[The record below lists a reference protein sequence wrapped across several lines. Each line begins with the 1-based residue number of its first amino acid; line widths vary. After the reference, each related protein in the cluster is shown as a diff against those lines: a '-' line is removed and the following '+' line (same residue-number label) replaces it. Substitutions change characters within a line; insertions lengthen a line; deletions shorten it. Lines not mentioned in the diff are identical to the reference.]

1 MRRPSL
7 PNGSNHLP
15 EYHLSNQTACADT
28 RAGCFGIPA
37 PHEAVAYNGCF
48 PVAIAE
54 HSMSQQKVP
63 RRFGGLTII
72 QTMTILAILG
82 VALFF
87 ALSLFKKEAAPA
99 VTFKTLNGEQFTT
112 ESLKG
117 KVVLVNFWATSCST
131 CIAEMP
137 ELVDTYKKFSG
148 RGLELVA
155 VAMSYDPPN
164 YVLNYAETRELPFKV
179 ALDTDGSAAK
189 SFGDV
194 KLTPTTFLIDKEGNI
209 VKRYVGK
216 PEFPAL
222 HQLLEKSLAA

>member
-1 MRRPSL
+1 
-7 PNGSNHLP
+7 
-15 EYHLSNQTACADT
+15 
-28 RAGCFGIPA
+28 
-37 PHEAVAYNGCF
+37 
-48 PVAIAE
+48 
-54 HSMSQQKVP
+54 MSQQKVP

-99 VTFKTLNGEQFTT
+99 VTFKMLNGEQVTT
-112 ESLKG
+112 ASLKG

-137 ELVDTYKKFSG
+137 DMVDTYNKFQG
-148 RGLELVA
+148 RGLELIA
-155 VAMSYDPPN
+155 VAMNYDPPN
-164 YVLNYAETRELPFKV
+164 YVLNYAQTRDLPFKV